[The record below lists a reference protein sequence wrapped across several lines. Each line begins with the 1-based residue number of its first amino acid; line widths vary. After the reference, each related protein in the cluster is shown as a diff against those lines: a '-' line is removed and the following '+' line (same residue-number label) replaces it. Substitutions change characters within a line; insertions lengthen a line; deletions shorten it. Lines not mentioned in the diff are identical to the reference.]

1 MRSILLHH
9 IIYPHGITD
18 FIHAYQENRFQNLIQ
33 TYTSCFF
40 IGYPLQ
46 KYAPWLFQTL
56 FFIASI
62 AHFRHDFGKQNKNW
76 FYSTSNMMI
85 FSQLPPD
92 CFLLYMS
99 FIHIPQHYHRHWPMI
114 SNAPLLSCLS
124 INTMGLLANNI
135 PFLSKNKILS
145 CIILGHIFYEE
156 QYLY

>member
-1 MRSILLHH
+1 MRSIILHH

-18 FIHAYQENRFQNLIQ
+18 LIHAYQEKGFGNLLK

-46 KYAPWLFQTL
+46 KYIPWLYQTI

-62 AHFRHDFGKQNKNW
+62 AHFRHDFGKDKKNW
-76 FYSTSNMMI
+76 LYSIGNMLF
-85 FSQLPPD
+85 FSQLPSE

-99 FIHIPQHYHRHWPMI
+99 LIHVPQHYIRQWTVI
-114 SNAPLLSCLS
+114 SNSPLLSCVA
-124 INTMGLLANNI
+124 INTMGI
-135 PFLSKNKILS
+135 VSTLSFFSNESILS
-145 CIILGHIFYEE
+145 FVILGHILYEE